1 MGWRYRKRIKILP
14 GIHINISKSGISTNV
29 GVKGASVTFGPKGT
43 YVNTGLP
50 GSGLYRRD
58 RLSGSDKKYE
68 YSNGT
73 ESERDAFSNNNLS
86 IEEYSED
93 TSFLSYNPLHYIFYF
108 FSLIFPIAAFAWY
121 INGLDMLYSCLINA
135 GFQLILCFAIINNMS
150 LKEENSAYRIKLLSF
165 RK

>member
-58 RLSGSDKKYE
+58 RLSGSDKKY
-68 YSNGT
+68 
-73 ESERDAFSNNNLS
+73 
-86 IEEYSED
+86 
-93 TSFLSYNPLHYIFYF
+93 
-108 FSLIFPIAAFAWY
+108 
-121 INGLDMLYSCLINA
+121 
-135 GFQLILCFAIINNMS
+135 
-150 LKEENSAYRIKLLSF
+150 
-165 RK
+165 

>member
-58 RLSGSDKKYE
+58 RLSEATK
-68 YSNGT
+68 
-73 ESERDAFSNNNLS
+73 
-86 IEEYSED
+86 
-93 TSFLSYNPLHYIFYF
+93 
-108 FSLIFPIAAFAWY
+108 
-121 INGLDMLYSCLINA
+121 
-135 GFQLILCFAIINNMS
+135 NMNIVMELN
-150 LKEENSAYRIKLLSF
+150 LKEMHSAITILA
-165 RK
+165 